1 MAEIRKLFPYIRP
14 YLLLLFTS
22 LLLIILSGILEAS
35 IVMLLEP
42 VFNTLTKGTSLS
54 DSGQIVQPATFE
66 FIHKF
71 LRLEGSNVL
80 GRVAAFL
87 ILFSLFKGLFL
98 YLSEYLMAYSGQQVV
113 AKIRKSLYSHLLEQ
127 SMAFFSN
134 RPTGQ
139 LIARVMSD
147 TERLQEAV
155 SKTITD
161 AARQLVLMLAFLAL
175 VLYADW
181 RLSLLAFLVAPII
194 LLFTLQLGKR
204 VRKISWASQE
214 KISNLSNLL
223 QETITGRRI
232 VKAFG
237 MEQHEQARF
246 ESMTDGLVGLNL
258 RLTRTA
264 ALSSPIM
271 EFLGYLLFAPFLLY
285 ANSQIGQGVSAGAFV
300 AFIVALFKLYEPVR
314 KLSRMHLHFEQ
325 AFACAGRVF
334 EILEEDMA
342 IKELKNAK
350 VLPPLRKSI
359 EFRGV
364 SFNYNQPGSSRVL
377 KNIQLKITKGEIVA
391 LVGKSGA
398 GKSTLASLLLRFYDV
413 TSGKITFDGMDIK
426 KVTLSSLREKIAIV
440 TQETVLFNDTVRNN
454 ILYGR
459 LGASW
464 EDVVEAAKAS
474 YIHDFIIS
482 LKNGYNTIIG
492 ERGEMISGG
501 QRQRIAVAR
510 AVLKK
515 APILI
520 LDEAT
525 SALDSASEKVVQ
537 RALQNLMHNS
547 TTFVIAHRL
556 STIISADRIVVMEN
570 GKILEIGDHN
580 SLLSQPGLYRDLY
593 EMQSTEQL
601 DESDFEK
608 SGNPSNSS
616 KGLLQ

>member
-1 MAEIRKLFPYIRP
+1 
-14 YLLLLFTS
+14 
-22 LLLIILSGILEAS
+22 
-35 IVMLLEP
+35 
-42 VFNTLTKGTSLS
+42 
-54 DSGQIVQPATFE
+54 
-66 FIHKF
+66 
-71 LRLEGSNVL
+71 
-80 GRVAAFL
+80 
-87 ILFSLFKGLFL
+87 
-98 YLSEYLMAYSGQQVV
+98 MAYSGQQVV

-601 DESDFEK
+601 GESDFEK

>member
-1 MAEIRKLFPYIRP
+1 
-14 YLLLLFTS
+14 
-22 LLLIILSGILEAS
+22 
-35 IVMLLEP
+35 
-42 VFNTLTKGTSLS
+42 
-54 DSGQIVQPATFE
+54 
-66 FIHKF
+66 
-71 LRLEGSNVL
+71 
-80 GRVAAFL
+80 
-87 ILFSLFKGLFL
+87 
-98 YLSEYLMAYSGQQVV
+98 
-113 AKIRKSLYSHLLEQ
+113 
-127 SMAFFSN
+127 
-134 RPTGQ
+134 
-139 LIARVMSD
+139 
-147 TERLQEAV
+147 
-155 SKTITD
+155 
-161 AARQLVLMLAFLAL
+161 
-175 VLYADW
+175 
-181 RLSLLAFLVAPII
+181 
-194 LLFTLQLGKR
+194 
-204 VRKISWASQE
+204 
-214 KISNLSNLL
+214 
-223 QETITGRRI
+223 
-232 VKAFG
+232 
-237 MEQHEQARF
+237 
-246 ESMTDGLVGLNL
+246 
-258 RLTRTA
+258 
-264 ALSSPIM
+264 M

-474 YIHDFIIS
+474 YIHDFIIR

-601 DESDFEK
+601 GESDFEK